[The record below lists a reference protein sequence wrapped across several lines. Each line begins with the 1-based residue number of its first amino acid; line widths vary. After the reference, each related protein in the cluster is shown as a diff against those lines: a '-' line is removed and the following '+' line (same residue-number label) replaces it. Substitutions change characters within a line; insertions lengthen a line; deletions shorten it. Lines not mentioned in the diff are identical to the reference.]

1 MSRVWECRLPWCV
14 GKSYLQHVKSK
25 MLFIKAKRKKGTM
38 NRYNSH
44 LSSIL
49 FTMDFFSY
57 NFCLLFL
64 PRLNNERLLGLLATG
79 ASKSIV
85 VDSTQLVIF
94 DSLDSF
100 LVAQLPEFVTGGSG

>member
-1 MSRVWECRLPWCV
+1 
-14 GKSYLQHVKSK
+14 
-25 MLFIKAKRKKGTM
+25 M

-44 LSSIL
+44 LSSFL

-100 LVAQLPEFVTGGSG
+100 LVAQLPEFATEGSGRQTGVEVCEVMESGILDISRMSA